1 MSNNSSHTLEC
12 VARIT
17 DFSGRNILVGSKIP
31 ITINPVAQTAAYD
44 AEPAD
49 AGITCWKSRVQK
61 CTQAAVSI
69 PLHTPATEHGYI
81 IGLH

>member
-17 DFSGRNILVGSKIP
+17 DFSGRNILVE
-31 ITINPVAQTAAYD
+31 VRFR
-44 AEPAD
+44 
-49 AGITCWKSRVQK
+49 SRSTLLLKLLRMTLNRLTRHHLLEISVQK

-69 PLHTPATEHGYI
+69 PLHTPQQNMDTSS
-81 IGLH
+81 GLH